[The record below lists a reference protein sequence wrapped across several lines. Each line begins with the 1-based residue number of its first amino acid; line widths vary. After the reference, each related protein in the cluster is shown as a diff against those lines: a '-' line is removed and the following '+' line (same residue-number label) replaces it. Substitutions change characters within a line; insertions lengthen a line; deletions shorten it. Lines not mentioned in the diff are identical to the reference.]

1 MEKQLALFKLEEN
14 DDFSIWP
21 SLPEETRQKI
31 ESIFAKLLL
40 KHLSPSIKEVKEHE

>member
-1 MEKQLALFKLEEN
+1 MEKQLALFKAEEN

-21 SLPEETRQKI
+21 SLPEEIREKI

-40 KHLSPSIKEVKEHE
+40 KHLSSPIKEIKEHE